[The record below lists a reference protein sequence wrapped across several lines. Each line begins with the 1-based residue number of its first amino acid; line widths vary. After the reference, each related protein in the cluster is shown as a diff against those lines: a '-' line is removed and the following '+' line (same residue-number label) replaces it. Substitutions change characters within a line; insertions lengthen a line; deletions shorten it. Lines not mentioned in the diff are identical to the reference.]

1 MRYPGIILA
10 SFFIMVM
17 IGNLPVFHAAY
28 GQLLSLSIEE
38 VQFKEIYAVEYRS
51 YAKESIG
58 KITIYNPTSE
68 KLKVSVV
75 LSGERYINAPMKM
88 TAELPAERRTDIPL
102 YVDLDMRVL
111 ELGRQVEH
119 IPVSIE
125 MVAYLGGMEV
135 FNPDVIDKHITLYDR
150 HKMPDGDPSKIA
162 MFVDPKDKYVT
173 SEFSTGIRKTS
184 AAEGDKAETAFAF
197 LQKKG
202 IYCVGPGSSQIQYPR
217 ELLRIRLGS
226 IYDGSLLYVTILES
240 MGVETKLIFNSNVM
254 LPLYKQQGKW
264 CPVDMNMLPQS
275 FQAARLSG
283 EKLQKNMSSNGTQS
297 VVLRDAWKKYNPL
310 RFPVLAPED
319 MSLLESADRYIKEEK
334 LNDAAE
340 VFHQLLKKYP
350 DDPVLLNSAANV
362 DILGGDAVGA
372 VKKYARAADQA
383 PDDSGLYLNMGL
395 AYHRMGDERKSM
407 EGFTKACVMLG
418 NDITAVRSKLNLDR
432 NSQADNE
439 IYALLVKA
447 IRRNMDS
454 DNTALGARNL
464 PLRMQRLERGKYPLY
479 WKRFH
484 E

>member
-226 IYDGSLLYVTILES
+226 VYDGSLLYVTILES

-297 VVLRDAWKKYNPL
+297 VVLRDTWKKYNPL

-319 MSLLESADRYIKEEK
+319 MSMLE
-334 LNDAAE
+334 
-340 VFHQLLKKYP
+340 
-350 DDPVLLNSAANV
+350 
-362 DILGGDAVGA
+362 
-372 VKKYARAADQA
+372 
-383 PDDSGLYLNMGL
+383 
-395 AYHRMGDERKSM
+395 
-407 EGFTKACVMLG
+407 
-418 NDITAVRSKLNLDR
+418 
-432 NSQADNE
+432 
-439 IYALLVKA
+439 
-447 IRRNMDS
+447 
-454 DNTALGARNL
+454 
-464 PLRMQRLERGKYPLY
+464 
-479 WKRFH
+479 
-484 E
+484 